1 MATAPVR
8 RYWNRLAAMGCIIT
22 GGPCEIAHTHGG
34 SLLIRGRELGR
45 DYTKAKGV
53 KLAHMDFL
61 VLPICP
67 ELHRIA
73 PYALDHNVEEW
84 EYRFGPQVY
93 WLDEMVRRTGVD
105 VWALARS
112 RHDLTAVE

>member
-1 MATAPVR
+1 MSTAAVR

-22 GGPCEIAHTHGG
+22 GGPAEIAHCHGG
-34 SLLIRGRELGR
+34 SLRIRGQELGR

-53 KLAHMDFL
+53 KLAYMDWL

-73 PYALDHNVEEW
+73 PYALDNDVAEW
-84 EYRFGPQVY
+84 ELRYGPQVFH
-93 WLDEMVRRTGVD
+93 LDMLVEMTGVD

-112 RHDLTAVE
+112 RHDLEISP